1 MHVADMLKP
10 EVQIAFFSRFPDLTD
25 SQKESIP
32 PILRGED
39 TLIISGTGSG
49 KTEGVLAPLISLY
62 FDDARTSNHVQIVY
76 VAPTKALVNDV
87 AKRISPVLNQ
97 LELGVSIRHGDNNQ
111 LTLKQRHTLLVT
123 TPESFEVLLATNPT
137 IFQEVKAIV
146 IDEAH
151 LLFNQQRGLQL
162 AIEVKRLEKLLGRG
176 VQVVASSATVSSPR
190 SVWQFFRPQHEFTL
204 ANQPGH
210 REIRSQIRIGYEHAD
225 LIKLL
230 ERLPNDSPLKIL
242 IFGDTKRECDAIAL
256 KLQETKSI
264 SSDIFSHHASL
275 SPEMRLIVEK
285 NFSEKPNAICVA
297 TSTLELGID
306 IGDINLII
314 LWGKARNWQSFM
326 QRIGRGNRRSKF
338 VEVIC
343 ILPYDQANNFTE
355 LFGFQSLLNQVE
367 QAEFPAQ
374 EPFELF
380 GVVCQQICVT
390 VSTKEAGFLPLRF
403 FTEIFQSFEFIN
415 DQSLTDL
422 LLHMS
427 ELGLLVKDPNRMAFG
442 PSEAIHNL
450 RDKNLLWSNIPHSS
464 SSVPL
469 VLGNGAIGNLNS
481 SNLFTL
487 NIGSVFAFAAKRLR
501 VVSLFGGSIKVA
513 ETSEPINSKVKFGGF
528 PQSVDVSLLSA
539 LWRYLADNKYRVQKD
554 IFPHQ
559 TSVELSQE
567 LDQLFSSCDLHS
579 KIPFFQIGGK
589 FHYITFGG
597 LTLNSALAL
606 YVGNVEGGSNDVLL
620 VSKKEIDFSSLP
632 PALLDYIPII
642 VNLDLAVGG
651 KTEYQDFLTPDLR
664 ALENISRWKSESYH
678 AETLK
683 RLVESTPFEIQAKS
697 SFHWA

>member
-1 MHVADMLKP
+1 MHVADMLNP
-10 EVQIAFFSRFPDLTD
+10 EIQNAFFSRFPDLTD

-49 KTEGVLAPLISLY
+49 KTEGVLAPLISLN
-62 FDDARTSNHVQIVY
+62 FESARSSNHVQIVY

-87 AKRISPVLNQ
+87 AKRISPVLDQ

-123 TPESFEVLLATNPT
+123 TPESFEVLLATNPAV
-137 IFQEVKAIV
+137 FQEVKAIV

-162 AIEVKRLEKLLGRG
+162 AIEINRLEKLLERS

-190 SVWQFFRPQHEFTL
+190 SVWQFFRPRHEFTL

-210 REIRSQIRIGYEHAD
+210 REIRSQIRIGYDHAD

-230 ERLPNDSPLKIL
+230 ERLPNDRPLKIL

-256 KLQETKSI
+256 KLQEDKAI
-264 SSDIFSHHASL
+264 SADIFSHHASL

-343 ILPYDQANNFTE
+343 ILPNEQSNNFTE

-367 QAEFPAQ
+367 LGAFPSQ
-374 EPFELF
+374 DPFELF

-390 VSTKEAGFLPLRF
+390 VSRKEAGFLPLRF
-403 FTEIFQSFEFIN
+403 FKEIFQAFEFI
-415 DQSLTDL
+415 DEQSLIEL

-427 ELGLLVKDPNRMAFG
+427 ELGLLIKEPNRMAFG
-442 PSEAIHNL
+442 PSEMIHNL

-469 VLGNGAIGNLNS
+469 VLGNTVIGNLNS

-487 NIGSVFAFAAKRLR
+487 NIGSVFAFAAKRLK
-501 VVSLFGGSIKVA
+501 VVSLIDGLIKVK
-513 ETSEPINSKVKFGGF
+513 ETSEVINSKVKFGGF
-528 PQSVDVSLLSA
+528 PQSIDVSLLSA
-539 LWRYLADNKYRVQKD
+539 LWQYLAANRHRVQKD
-554 IFPHQ
+554 IFPQ
-559 TSVELSQE
+559 QRADELSQE
-567 LDQLFSSCDLHS
+567 LDQLFSTYDLHRS
-579 KIPFFQIGGK
+579 IPFFRNGGK

-597 LTLNSALAL
+597 VTLNSALAL

-632 PALLDYIPII
+632 PSLFDYIP
-642 VNLDLAVGG
+642 VVMNLDLGVGG
-651 KTEYQDFLTPDLR
+651 KTEYQDFLTSDLR

-697 SFHWA
+697 SFQWA

>member
-1 MHVADMLKP
+1 MHVADMLNP
-10 EVQIAFFSRFPDLTD
+10 EIQNAFFSRFPDLTD

-49 KTEGVLAPLISLY
+49 KTEGVLAPLISLN
-62 FDDARTSNHVQIVY
+62 FESARSSNHVQIVY

-87 AKRISPVLNQ
+87 AKRISPVLDQ

-123 TPESFEVLLATNPT
+123 TPESFEVLLATNPAV
-137 IFQEVKAIV
+137 FQEVKAIV

-162 AIEVKRLEKLLGRG
+162 AIEINRLEKLLERS

-190 SVWQFFRPQHEFTL
+190 SVWQFFRPRHEFTL

-210 REIRSQIRIGYEHAD
+210 REIRSQIRIGYDHAD

-230 ERLPNDSPLKIL
+230 ERLPNDRPLKIL

-256 KLQETKSI
+256 KLQEDKAI
-264 SSDIFSHHASL
+264 SADIFSHHASL

-343 ILPYDQANNFTE
+343 ILPNEQSNNFTE

-367 QAEFPAQ
+367 LGAFPSQ
-374 EPFELF
+374 DPFELF

-390 VSTKEAGFLPLRF
+390 VSRKEAGFLPLRF
-403 FTEIFQSFEFIN
+403 FKEIFQAFEFI
-415 DQSLTDL
+415 DEQSLIEL

-427 ELGLLVKDPNRMAFG
+427 ELGLLIKEPNRMAFG
-442 PSEAIHNL
+442 PSEMIHNL
-450 RDKNLLWSNIPHSS
+450 RDKNLLWSNIPHSA

-469 VLGNGAIGNLNS
+469 VLGNTVIGNLNS

-487 NIGSVFAFAAKRLR
+487 NIGSVFAFAAKRLK
-501 VVSLFGGSIKVA
+501 VVSLIDGLIKVK
-513 ETSEPINSKVKFGGF
+513 ETSEVINSKVKFGGF
-528 PQSVDVSLLSA
+528 PQSIDVSLLSA
-539 LWRYLADNKYRVQKD
+539 LWQYLADNRHRVQKD
-554 IFPHQ
+554 IFPQ
-559 TSVELSQE
+559 LRADELSQE
-567 LDQLFSSCDLHS
+567 LDQLFSTYDLHRS
-579 KIPFFQIGGK
+579 IPFFRIGGK

-597 LTLNSALAL
+597 VTLNSALAL

-620 VSKKEIDFSSLP
+620 VSKKEIDFNSLP
-632 PALLDYIPII
+632 PSLFDYIP
-642 VNLDLAVGG
+642 VVMNLDLGVGG
-651 KTEYQDFLTPDLR
+651 KTEYQDFLTSDLR

-697 SFHWA
+697 SFQWA

>member
-1 MHVADMLKP
+1 MHVGDMLKP
-10 EVQIAFFSRFPDLTD
+10 EIQIAFFSRFPDLTD

-49 KTEGVLAPLISLY
+49 KTEGVLAPLISLN
-62 FDDARTSNHVQIVY
+62 FDSARTSNHVQIVY

-87 AKRISPVLNQ
+87 AKRISPVLDQ

-111 LTLKQRHTLLVT
+111 LALKQRHTLLVT
-123 TPESFEVLLATNPT
+123 TPESFEVLLATNPAV
-137 IFQEVKAIV
+137 FQEVKAIV

-162 AIEVKRLEKLLGRG
+162 AIEISRLEKLLARN
-176 VQVVASSATVSSPR
+176 VQVVASSATVSSPS

-210 REIRSQIRIGYEHAD
+210 REIRSQIRIGYDHAD

-230 ERLPNDSPLKIL
+230 ERLPNDRPLKIL

-256 KLQETKSI
+256 KLKETETI
-264 SSDIFSHHASL
+264 SSEIFSHHASL
-275 SPEMRLIVEK
+275 SPEMRLIVER
-285 NFSEKPNAICVA
+285 NFSEKSNAICVA

-343 ILPYDQANNFTE
+343 ILPNDLSNNFSE

-367 QAEFPAQ
+367 QGAFPAQ
-374 EPFELF
+374 DPFELF

-415 DQSLTDL
+415 NQSLIEL

-427 ELGLLVKDPNRMAFG
+427 DLGLLVKDPNRMAFG

-469 VLGNGAIGNLNS
+469 VLGNTPIGNLNS

-487 NIGSVFAFAAKRLR
+487 NTGSVFAFAAKRLK
-501 VVSLFGGSIKVA
+501 VISLIGGHIKVK
-513 ETSEPINSKVKFGGF
+513 ETSEVINSKVKFGGF

-539 LWRYLADNKYRVQKD
+539 LWRYLADNRHRVQKD
-554 IFPHQ
+554 VFPQ
-559 TSVELSQE
+559 QRSLELSQE
-567 LDQLFSSCDLHS
+567 LDQIFSTLDLHRN
-579 KIPFFQIGGK
+579 IPFFRIGGK

-597 LTLNSALAL
+597 VTLNSALAL
-606 YVGNVEGGSNDVLL
+606 YVGNVEGGSNDILL
-620 VSKKEIDFSSLP
+620 VSREEIDFSSLP
-632 PALLDYIPII
+632 PSLFDYIPVV

-651 KTEYQDFLTPDLR
+651 KTEYQDFLTSDLR

-697 SFHWA
+697 SFQWA